1 MKDILIIGSGPAGL
15 TAGIYAKRAGL
26 DAVIAEKDFLSA
38 GAIMS
43 SARVDNYPGLYGI
56 SGYNL
61 GDQIRQHAEALRV
74 DFHTAEATGIE
85 KIEGGWRTGFNDGS
99 SIESRTIIY
108 AVGSEEISLNLK
120 GEKSFGR
127 KGIHFCAV
135 CDGPQYRGLTAAVVG
150 GGDTAVDTAIYLA
163 KICDKV
169 HIIHRFA
176 QFEANARSVK
186 SLMEMD
192 NVEMHME
199 TEIASVVIG
208 DNANVDIPAI
218 NATNISARVTE
229 KNMVANIVTHTYE
242 VKASINGNTTSLLP
256 GMVAKIRLRA
266 HEQSGFVIP
275 TSCVTLQPSGTM
287 VWLAKDSVA
296 ERRAITVGAYTEGG
310 VLVTEGLQLGD
321 KVITDGAH
329 KLYQGAAI
337 SYQ

>member
-1 MKDILIIGSGPAGL
+1 MSNFRYHICLLLCGL
-15 TAGIYAKRAGL
+15 VLFGCTKKADQTSVAPLQVNVLTVSSQSVVPTHTYVAKIAESNTIPLSVQSPGKVTAVLCRASEKVKEGQLLLCLDKTQAQNAYNSAQVYEQGGVTAQKMVEIESKRAQAQSLL
-26 DAVIAEKDFLSA
+26 DMATKALQDCELRAPKSGVIGRCDIQVGQVVA
-38 GAIMS
+38 
-43 SARVDNYPGLYGI
+43 PGVTLI
-56 SGYNL
+56 TILDVAGYN
-61 GDQIRQHAEALRV
+61 
-74 DFHTAEATGIE
+74 
-85 KIEGGWRTGFNDGS
+85 
-99 SIESRTIIY
+99 
-108 AVGSEEISLNLK
+108 AV
-120 GEKSFGR
+120 F
-127 KGIHFCAV
+127 AV
-135 CDGPQYRGLTAAVVG
+135 P
-150 GGDTAVDTAIYLA
+150 
-163 KICDKV
+163 
-169 HIIHRFA
+169 
-176 QFEANARSVK
+176 
-186 SLMEMD
+186 
-192 NVEMHME
+192 E

-208 DNANVDIPAI
+208 DDANVDIPAI

>member
-199 TEIASVVIG
+199 TEIASVSGTSSIEKLHLTNGETVVTSCLFEAVGFRPRTEILKGIVDLDPDGYIIAGEDTATSAAGIFAAG
-208 DNANVDIPAI
+208 DVRTKKLRQVVTATADGANAVTYAAEYI
-218 NATNISARVTE
+218 NN
-229 KNMVANIVTHTYE
+229 
-242 VKASINGNTTSLLP
+242 LP
-256 GMVAKIRLRA
+256 GKTVNVGKEDNMDKYKI
-266 HEQSGFVIP
+266 
-275 TSCVTLQPSGTM
+275 
-287 VWLAKDSVA
+287 
-296 ERRAITVGAYTEGG
+296 
-310 VLVTEGLQLGD
+310 
-321 KVITDGAH
+321 
-329 KLYQGAAI
+329 
-337 SYQ
+337 